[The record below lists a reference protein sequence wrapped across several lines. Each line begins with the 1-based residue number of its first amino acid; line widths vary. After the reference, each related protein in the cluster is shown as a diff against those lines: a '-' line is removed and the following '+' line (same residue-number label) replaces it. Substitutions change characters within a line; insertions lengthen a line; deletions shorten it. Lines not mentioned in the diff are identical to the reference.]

1 MTESASA
8 PPARRYSHAGAT
20 WLCLEA
26 ARPRWVALWFGE
38 KRVC

>member
-8 PPARRYSHAGAT
+8 PPARRYSHSRPA
-20 WLCLEA
+20 WLYVDA

>member
-8 PPARRYSHAGAT
+8 PPARRYSHSRAA
-20 WLCLEA
+20 WLYLA
-26 ARPRWVALWFGE
+26 ARPRWIALWFGE